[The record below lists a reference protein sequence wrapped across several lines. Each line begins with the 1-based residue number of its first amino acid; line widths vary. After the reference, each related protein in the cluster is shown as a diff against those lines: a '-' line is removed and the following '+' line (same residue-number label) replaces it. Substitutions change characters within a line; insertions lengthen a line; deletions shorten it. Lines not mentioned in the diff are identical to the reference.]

1 MIDPSLRDLYQ
12 EVILDH
18 GRNPRHFHAL
28 ENASHEAHGHNPLCG
43 DRVHLYLKIG
53 PSGLVEDIA
62 FEGKG
67 CAISMASASM
77 MTELVLGK
85 EVKEAKI
92 LADAFYQLARG
103 EPIEAPLRSE
113 DREQIEV
120 MGGVSEF
127 PMRVKCAT
135 LAWHTFEAAFEPKDG
150 AGQQELR
157 EAMSE

>member
-53 PSGLVEDIA
+53 PSGLVEDVA

-85 EVKEAKI
+85 EVKEARV
-92 LADAFYQLARG
+92 LADAFYQLAKG
-103 EPIEAPLRSE
+103 ETVEAPLLAE

-120 MGGVSEF
+120 MAGVSQF

-135 LAWHTFEAAFEPKDG
+135 LAWHTFEAAFDQKAD
-150 AGQQELR
+150 ADQQELR
-157 EAMSE
+157 EAMGE